1 MSHRNLSTDSELVM
15 AIEREIQDKSPTPGC
30 VQGRAQSSIMMHP
43 VSTTQVSSMAETTQT
58 NHHGLHYRTKSGDK
72 HLDIATSVTEANAFE
87 DVTLV

>member
-1 MSHRNLSTDSELVM
+1 M
-15 AIEREIQDKSPTPGC
+15 AAQYVLYLLKRTYQRYRLRHDLR
-30 VQGRAQSSIMMHP
+30 GRAQSSIMMHP